1 MGMGRFFLFNFSRFL
16 PPCQYNNVSCSFFV
30 SFLVSWCLG
39 SGKKYLYIL
48 WLTLAQFSALH
59 ILNWCFHWSLT
70 DFGYWAIR
78 GNIQEKQL
86 YDPPLQ
92 SLHETDVFLV
102 CRGFVFF
109 VFKGLVPVLQIWRN
123 LEKREKTDFTKIL
136 CLSNTLLYKIH
147 FCIKVYNYPFKGHT
161 VSLRTKFLLTRIY
174 VVFL

>member
-1 MGMGRFFLFNFSRFL
+1 MECFRWLYVSWRNHGHLGPRMPQNHGKTKKSTHFSFPLSSFYLDPLHGHGSFFLFNFSRFL

-92 SLHETDVFLV
+92 SLHETDVFFGMQ
-102 CRGFVFF
+102 RFWFF
-109 VFKGLVPVLQIWRN
+109 
-123 LEKREKTDFTKIL
+123 
-136 CLSNTLLYKIH
+136 CL
-147 FCIKVYNYPFKGHT
+147 
-161 VSLRTKFLLTRIY
+161 
-174 VVFL
+174 